1 MRKVLQMLGL
11 FMVAEGVSG
20 TIDQIAVQPFFGVVL
35 NAFNRFVVERLD
47 VLEGYEI
54 FTNLILAILGVVVV
68 VAAVRIEST

>member
-1 MRKVLQMLGL
+1 MRKVLQVLGV
-11 FMVAEGVSG
+11 FMVLEGISG

-54 FTNLILAILGVVVV
+54 FTNLILAILGVVVI
-68 VAAVRIEST
+68 VAAARLEKS